1 MPLKGSFFHSSF
13 KSFKPHI
20 DLTSK
25 SLVTGLPGRT
35 SLTVETVEKTA
46 VVTPEVRVDLNLSN
60 LFRAPETSISPAEAL
75 SGIINF
81 RNLSPNKNL
90 IKIVHPKFKSTH
102 SLLTIQCNEESI
114 FQYHELKFTQKII
127 PRLFD
132 SLVLTCCCFYTAD
145 NADKQNFIVF
155 KPQRL
160 GEEKS
165 LAPVNE
171 SMSQQ

>member
-1 MPLKGSFFHSSF
+1 MKFYDDDGYERVLFSMAHLSETSSR
-13 KSFKPHI
+13 PHF

-90 IKIVHPKFKSTH
+90 IKNCT
-102 SLLTIQCNEESI
+102 
-114 FQYHELKFTQKII
+114 
-127 PRLFD
+127 
-132 SLVLTCCCFYTAD
+132 
-145 NADKQNFIVF
+145 
-155 KPQRL
+155 PQI
-160 GEEKS
+160 
-165 LAPVNE
+165 
-171 SMSQQ
+171 